1 MAVGA
6 APKNSQVGM
15 GTVKGPTAGLPVAGQ
30 ASPGAPD
37 PGGPSVDTWPNKGGA
52 VSGPGGGGGSGLQS
66 VVDAI
71 NDIEPV
77 KMPDKVNASPIAP
90 TQVDPTILEKVSMPA
105 FLNLEN
111 IQADRMTGLDL
122 AKQAE
127 EAQTK
132 DFLARTGFGNST
144 LSSSA
149 LGDIA
154 RKTEAARGDINAQ
167 IFAMALAEQ
176 GLYQRD
182 NLAQAGFDA
191 SASAQQAALDQQR
204 RIQDVLNSIGTGQF
218 NVQAALQATGMD
230 IQRVLSS
237 AGLAADVILKDFYIM
252 AQQDAAAQD
261 AFASFL
267 EMALG

>member
-1 MAVGA
+1 
-6 APKNSQVGM
+6 M

-37 PGGPSVDTWPNKGGA
+37 PGGPNVDKWPNKGGGA
-52 VSGPGGGGGSGLQS
+52 VGPGGGSSGSGLQS
-66 VVDAI
+66 VIDAI
-71 NDIEPV
+71 NDIKPV
-77 KMPDKVNASPIAP
+77 PIPEKVNAAPIKGTTVAP
-90 TQVDPTILEKVSMPA
+90 TTLEKVSMPA

-111 IQADRMTGLDL
+111 IQQDRMTGLDL
-122 AKQAE
+122 ARQAE

-154 RKTEAARGDINAQ
+154 RKTEASRGDINAQ
-167 IFAMALAEQ
+167 IFGMALAEQ

-182 NLAQAGFDA
+182 NMTQAGLDQSRA
-191 SASAQQAALDQQR
+191 SQQASMDQQR
-204 RIQDVLNSIGTGQF
+204 RIQDVLNSIGAGQF
-218 NVQAALQATGMD
+218 NVQAALEATGMD
-230 IQRVLSS
+230 IQRILGS

-252 AQQDAAAQD
+252 AQQDAAAQE

>member
-1 MAVGA
+1 MAKIGGTASAPGITAVGD
-6 APKNSQVGM
+6 P
-15 GTVKGPTAGLPVAGQ
+15 VK

-37 PGGPSVDTWPNKGGA
+37 PGGPSIDTWPNKGGA

-154 RKTEAARGDINAQ
+154 RKTEASRGDINAQ

-191 SASAQQAALDQQR
+191 STSAQQAALDQQR

-230 IQRVLSS
+230 IQRVLGS